1 MKIINDHVSF
11 FSKVPRKP
19 VGSDGD
25 RNTAYGIFV
34 GEGGGGGGGGR
45 DLNTLDPFST
55 QLLQKRMNFNLSE

>member
-34 GEGGGGGGGGR
+34 GEGGGGGGGGGE
-45 DLNTLDPFST
+45 T
-55 QLLQKRMNFNLSE
+55 